1 MSKVITEFKYSKIPL
16 DYTVFNQPLYALAQV
31 LQYNLQKLNK
41 TKKDASLDTSPDTS
55 LDITLDDKTK
65 LKHSFLDKFSI
76 KDLNLEDTNKSN
88 DIYLEINTYT
98 KNDMDVEFMPDTDF
112 TTTTTITNNNKLNY
126 LLNRLKYSGYINE
139 SNSNDGTREFQFS
152 YDGIEMTFKTDIV
165 CDKQAITI
173 NREEF
178 SIYSTYTITCKQED
192 FSKFEQFINS
202 SIKYYNKYY
211 AEHSLN
217 KDKIKLYLSSDEGGY
232 FTSLGTRNKRNID
245 TIYLPSK
252 QKKTMIDDL
261 TSFLD
266 TKTIIK
272 YKKLGITHKR
282 TYLFEGIPGA
292 GKSSFIMAL
301 ASHFGFNLAIVSFTP
316 KMTDNDLIRLLKC
329 LEEKEENKVFIIFED
344 MDCIFKERKSNDENR
359 NMVTFSGIL
368 NALDGITTR
377 DNMICFI
384 TTNYKQNLD
393 SALIRPGRVDY
404 IMRFDYV
411 NKEQVID
418 IFTTFTERPDKAQ
431 EFYDE
436 LCRFNINVSTSL
448 LQQYLLKYI
457 NETDIDKVINNLDE
471 IKKMYDSSHINKEAG
486 ETGLYN

>member
-1 MSKVITEFKYSKIPL
+1 MAKVITEFKYTKMPFN
-16 DYTVFNQPLYALAQV
+16 YTVFNEPLYVLAQV
-31 LQYNLQKLNK
+31 LQYNLYKLKVKNI
-41 TKKDASLDTSPDTS
+41 DS
-55 LDITLDDKTK
+55 ILDDKTK
-65 LKHSFLDKFSI
+65 RKYSFLNKFKI
-76 KDLNLEDTNKSN
+76 KDLNLDTGDKPK
-88 DIYLEINTYT
+88 DIYLEIGTYT
-98 KNDMDVEFMPDTDF
+98 KNDMNTEFIIDTNTDSDTD
-112 TTTTTITNNNKLNY
+112 TDIDATNISNNKLNY
-126 LLNRLKYSGYINE
+126 LLNRLKYSGYINKN
-139 SNSNDGTREFQFS
+139 NSLDGTREFNFS
-152 YDGIEMTFKTDIV
+152 YDGIEMTFKTSVI
-165 CDKQAITI
+165 CDKHPVTI

-178 SIYSTYTITCKQED
+178 AIYSTYTITCSQED
-192 FSKFEQFINS
+192 FPKFEKFLDY

-211 AEHSLN
+211 NEFNLKA
-217 KDKIKLYLSSDEGGY
+217 DKIKLYLSSDEGGY
-232 FTSLGTRNKRNID
+232 FSCLGTRAKRDID

-252 QKKTMIDDL
+252 QKKAMVDDL
-261 TSFLD
+261 KSFLE

-301 ASHFGFNLAIVSFTP
+301 ASQFGYNIAIINFTP
-316 KMTDNDLIRLLKC
+316 KMTDNDLIRLLRS

-404 IMRFDYV
+404 IMRFDYI

-418 IFTTFTERPDKAQ
+418 IFTTFTDRSDKAH
-431 EFYDE
+431 EFYDQ
-436 LCRFNINVSTSL
+436 LCKFNINISTSL

-457 NETDIDKVINNLDE
+457 NETDIDKIIENLDE
-471 IKKMYDSSHINKEAG
+471 IKKMYDAAHISKDAG

>member
-1 MSKVITEFKYSKIPL
+1 MAKVITEFKYSKIRL
-16 DYTVFNQPLYALAQV
+16 DYTIFNQPLYVLAQV
-31 LQYNLQKLNK
+31 LQYNLQKLDK
-41 TKKDASLDTSPDTS
+41 PKIDTSIDTSLDTS
-55 LDITLDDKTK
+55 IDDKTK
-65 LKHSFLDKFSI
+65 LKHSFLDKFTI
-76 KDLNLEDTNKSN
+76 KDLDLDNPKTSK
-88 DIYLEINTYT
+88 DIYLEIDTYT
-98 KNDMDVEFMPDTDF
+98 KNDMDNDTEFKDTD
-112 TTTTTITNNNKLNY
+112 TDNDSTININKKNKLNY
-126 LLNRLKYSGYINE
+126 LLNRLKYSGYINKI
-139 SNSNDGTREFQFS
+139 NSNEGEREFQFS
-152 YDGIEMTFKTDIV
+152 YDGIEMTFKTDVI
-165 CDKQAITI
+165 CDADAITI

-178 SIYSTYTITCKQED
+178 SIYSTYTITCNQED
-192 FSKFEQFINS
+192 FSKFENFVDS

-211 AEHSLN
+211 AEFNLKH
-217 KDKIKLYLSSDEGGY
+217 DKIKLYLSSDEGGY
-232 FTSLGTRNKRNID
+232 FTSLGTRNKRKLD

-252 QKKTMIDDL
+252 QKNAMVDDL

-266 TKTIIK
+266 SKTVIK
-272 YKKLGITHKR
+272 YKKLGITHKK

-344 MDCIFKERKSNDENR
+344 MDCIFKERKINDENR

-436 LCRFNINVSTSL
+436 LCRFNINISTSL

-471 IKKMYDSSHINKEAG
+471 IKKMYDSSHITKDAG
-486 ETGLYN
+486 EIGLYN

>member
-1 MSKVITEFKYSKIPL
+1 MSKIITEFKYSKLPFN
-16 DYTVFNQPLYALAQV
+16 YTVFNEPLYVLAQV
-31 LQYNLQKLNK
+31 LHYNLYKLKENN
-41 TKKDASLDTSPDTS
+41 LDSN
-55 LDITLDDKTK
+55 LDDKTK
-65 LKHSFLDKFSI
+65 LKYKFLNKFKI
-76 KDLNLEDTNKSN
+76 NNLDNSDN
-88 DIYLEINTYT
+88 SSDIYLELDTYT
-98 KNDMDVEFMPDTDF
+98 KNDMDTEFMVDTN
-112 TTTTTITNNNKLNY
+112 TETSNMYNNKLNY
-126 LLNRLKYSGYINE
+126 LLNKLKY
-139 SNSNDGTREFQFS
+139 NDTREFQFS
-152 YDGIEMTFKTDIV
+152 YDGIEMTFKTDVV
-165 CDKQAITI
+165 CDKHPVTI

-178 SIYSTYTITCKQED
+178 AIYSTYTISCNKED
-192 FSKFEQFINS
+192 FPKFEDFITS

-211 AEHSLN
+211 NAFHL
-217 KDKIKLYLSSDEGGY
+217 KTDKIKLYLSSDEGGY
-232 FTSLGTRNKRNID
+232 FSCLGTRTKRDID

-252 QKKTMIDDL
+252 QKKAMVDDL
-261 TSFLD
+261 TSFLE

-301 ASHFGFNLAIVSFTP
+301 ASHFGYNIAIINFTP
-316 KMTDNDLIRLLKC
+316 KMTDNDLIRMLRS
-329 LEEKEENKVFIIFED
+329 LEEKEESKVFIIFED

-411 NKEQVID
+411 NKEQVVD
-418 IFTTFTERPDKAQ
+418 IFTTFTERADKAQ
-431 EFYDE
+431 EFYDQ
-436 LCRFNINVSTSL
+436 LSRFNINVSTSL

-457 NETDIDKVINNLDE
+457 NETNIDKIIDNLDE
-471 IKKMYDSSHINKEAG
+471 LKKMYDAAHISKDAG

>member
-1 MSKVITEFKYSKIPL
+1 MSKIISEFKYSKIP
-16 DYTVFNQPLYALAQV
+16 YNFTVYNEPLYVLAQV
-31 LQYNLQKLNK
+31 LQYNLFKLK
-41 TKKDASLDTSPDTS
+41 ETS
-55 LDITLDDKTK
+55 LDSDLDDKTK
-65 LKHSFLDKFSI
+65 LKYNFLNKFNI
-76 KDLNLEDTNKSN
+76 KDLNLDNGDKPK
-88 DIYLEINTYT
+88 DIYLEIDTYT
-98 KNDMDVEFMPDTDF
+98 KNVMDDEFMTDTNSD
-112 TTTTTITNNNKLNY
+112 TNNNTNINNNKLNY
-126 LLNRLKYSGYINE
+126 LLNKLKYNG
-139 SNSNDGTREFQFS
+139 DREFQFS
-152 YDGIEMTFKTDIV
+152 YDGIDMSFRTDIV
-165 CDKQAITI
+165 CDTYPITI
-173 NREEF
+173 HREDVI
-178 SIYSTYTITCKQED
+178 IYSTYTITCNQED
-192 FSKFEQFINS
+192 FAKFEEFIAS

-211 AEHSLN
+211 NEFSL
-217 KDKIKLYLSSDEGGY
+217 KMDKIKLYLSSDEGGY
-232 FTSLGTRNKRNID
+232 FSCLGSRNKRDIN

-252 QKKTMIDDL
+252 QKKAMIDDL
-261 TSFLD
+261 TSFLE

-301 ASHFGFNLAIVSFTP
+301 ASHFGYNIAIINFTP
-316 KMTDNDLIRLLKC
+316 KMTDNDLIRMLRS
-329 LEEKEENKVFIIFED
+329 LEEKEESKVFIIFED
-344 MDCIFKERKSNDENR
+344 MDCIFKERKSNDEHR

-411 NKEQVID
+411 NKEQIID
-418 IFTTFTERPDKAQ
+418 IFTTFTDRADKAQ
-431 EFYDE
+431 EFYE
-436 LCRFNINVSTSL
+436 QLYRFNINVSTSL

-457 NETDIDKVINNLDE
+457 NESNINQIIDNLDE
-471 IKKMYDSSHINKEAG
+471 LKKMYDAAHITKEAC

>member
-1 MSKVITEFKYSKIPL
+1 MAKVITEFKYTKLPFNF
-16 DYTVFNQPLYALAQV
+16 TVYNEPLYVLAQV
-31 LQYNLQKLNK
+31 LQYNLYKLKQPN
-41 TKKDASLDTSPDTS
+41 LDS
-55 LDITLDDKTK
+55 IIDDKTK
-65 LKHSFLDKFSI
+65 LKHTFLNKFKI
-76 KDLNLEDTNKSN
+76 KDLNLDNDDNPK

-98 KNDMDVEFMPDTDF
+98 KNDMDNEFIIDDNIDS
-112 TTTTTITNNNKLNY
+112 TIHINKNNKLNY
-126 LLNRLKYSGYINE
+126 LLNKLKYRR
-139 SNSNDGTREFQFS
+139 SNDSSNDSSHDITKDGPRVFQFS
-152 YDGIEMTFKTDIV
+152 YDGSEMTFKTDVV
-165 CDKQAITI
+165 CDKHPVAI

-178 SIYSTYTITCKQED
+178 AIYSTYTITCKQSD
-192 FSKFEQFINS
+192 FSKFEHFIDS

-211 AEHSLN
+211 NEFNLKS
-217 KDKIKLYLSSDEGGY
+217 DKIKLYLSSDEGGY
-232 FTSLGTRNKRNID
+232 FSCLGTRNKRCLD

-252 QKKTMIDDL
+252 QKKAMVDDL
-261 TSFLD
+261 TSFLES
-266 TKTIIK
+266 KTIIK

-301 ASHFGFNLAIVSFTP
+301 ASQFGYNLAIISFTP
-316 KMTDNDLIRLLKC
+316 KMTDNDLIRLLRS

-344 MDCIFKERKSNDENR
+344 MDCIFKERKSHDENR

-411 NKEQVID
+411 NKEQVVD
-418 IFTTFTERPDKAQ
+418 IFTTFTERADKAQ
-431 EFYDE
+431 EFYDQ

-457 NETDIDKVINNLDE
+457 NETNIDKIIDNLDE
-471 IKKMYDSSHINKEAG
+471 IKKMYDAAHISKEAG

>member
-1 MSKVITEFKYSKIPL
+1 MVKVITEFKYTKIHL
-16 DYTVFNQPLYALAQV
+16 DYTIFNQPLYVLAQV
-31 LQYNLQKLNK
+31 IQYNLNKRKQIDDKNTSKIDFLNK
-41 TKKDASLDTSPDTS
+41 FK
-55 LDITLDDKTK
+55 
-65 LKHSFLDKFSI
+65 I
-76 KDLNLEDTNKSN
+76 KDLGINNEPH
-88 DIYLEINTYT
+88 DIHLEIDTYT
-98 KNDMDVEFMPDTDF
+98 KNDMYDIDDDITDF
-112 TTTTTITNNNKLNY
+112 KQDNTDSFIKAHNKLNY
-126 LLNRLKYSGYINE
+126 LCNRLKYNS
-139 SNSNDGTREFQFS
+139 SNTGSQEFYFS
-152 YDGIEMTFKTDIV
+152 YDGIEMILKTELV
-165 CDKQAITI
+165 CNTNAITI
-173 NREEF
+173 NRDEF
-178 SIYSTYTITCKQED
+178 SIYSTYTITCNKED
-192 FSKFEQFINS
+192 FPIFEHFIDS

-211 AEHSLN
+211 AEFNLKS
-217 KDKIKLYLSSDEGGY
+217 DKIKLYLSSDEGGY
-232 FTSLGTRNKRNID
+232 FSNLGTRNKRSID

-252 QKKTMIDDL
+252 QKKAMIDDL
-261 TSFLD
+261 KSFLD

-301 ASHFGFNLAIVSFTP
+301 ASHFGYNLAIISFTP
-316 KMTDNDLIRLLKC
+316 KMTDNDLIRLLRS

-344 MDCIFKERKSNDENR
+344 MDCIFKERKSHDENR

-411 NKEQVID
+411 NKEQVVD
-418 IFTTFTERPDKAQ
+418 IFTTFTDKADKAQ
-431 EFYDE
+431 EFYE
-436 LCRFNINVSTSL
+436 QLTRFNINVSTSL

-457 NETDIDKVINNLDE
+457 NEPDIDKIIDNLDE
-471 IKKMYDSSHINKEAG
+471 IKKMYDAAHITKDAG

>member
-1 MSKVITEFKYSKIPL
+1 MKDDYVNIYITSNDGSFFTCIG
-16 DYTVFNQPLYALAQV
+16 N
-31 LQYNLQKLNK
+31 KLK
-41 TKKDASLDTSPDTS
+41 RSLDTIYIPHSQKTQLIDDITHFLKPDTEA
-55 LDITLDDKTK
+55 LYRKLCIT
-65 LKHSFLDKFSI
+65 
-76 KDLNLEDTNKSN
+76 
-88 DIYLEINTYT
+88 Y
-98 KNDMDVEFMPDTDF
+98 
-112 TTTTTITNNNKLNY
+112 
-126 LLNRLKYSGYINE
+126 
-139 SNSNDGTREFQFS
+139 
-152 YDGIEMTFKTDIV
+152 
-165 CDKQAITI
+165 
-173 NREEF
+173 
-178 SIYSTYTITCKQED
+178 
-192 FSKFEQFINS
+192 
-202 SIKYYNKYY
+202 
-211 AEHSLN
+211 
-217 KDKIKLYLSSDEGGY
+217 
-232 FTSLGTRNKRNID
+232 KRI
-245 TIYLPSK
+245 
-252 QKKTMIDDL
+252 
-261 TSFLD
+261 
-266 TKTIIK
+266 
-272 YKKLGITHKR
+272 
-282 TYLFEGIPGA
+282 YLFEGIPGA

-301 ASHFGFNLAIVSFTP
+301 ASYFGFNLAIVSFTP

-418 IFTTFTERPDKAQ
+418 IFTTFTERPDKAMN
-431 EFYDE
+431 FYEE

-457 NETDIDKVINNLDE
+457 NETNINTIIDNIDE
-471 IKKMYDSSHINKEAG
+471 IKKMYDNSHISKDAG